1 MAHIDGIFY
10 INLDHRTDR
19 REEMEGELAKAGIT
33 NYERFP
39 AIRSSPGIIG
49 CGLSH
54 LAVLKLARSRGYKNV
69 LIFEDDFEFLVD
81 RPTFWKYMEDLFT
94 ELKSYDV
101 IMLAYAIDKSEPFS
115 PLAKK
120 VLEGQTASG
129 YLVHSKF
136 YDTLIDLYEE
146 AMPKLISTGEH
157 WIYANDQIWKKLQPA
172 SEWYATTTRIGK
184 QRASMSDS
192 GTEPVFTD
200 YGQ

>member
-1 MAHIDGIFY
+1 MNLLQHTLY

-19 REEMEGELAKAGIT
+19 REELEAELAKAGIT
-33 NYERFP
+33 HYERFP
-39 AIRSSPGIIG
+39 AIRSNPGIIG

-54 LAVLKLARSRGYKNV
+54 LAVLKLARSRGYRNV

-81 RPTFWKYMEDLFT
+81 RETFWKYMEDLFA
-94 ELKSYDV
+94 EVKSYDV
-101 IMLAYAIDKSEPFS
+101 VMLAYAIDKSEPFS

-129 YLVHSKF
+129 YIVHSRF
-136 YDTLIDLYEE
+136 YDTLIELYED
-146 AMPKLISTGEH
+146 AIPKLISTGEH
-157 WIYANDQIWKKLQPA
+157 WIYANDQVWKKLQPT

-192 GTEPVFTD
+192 GTQPVFTD

>member
-1 MAHIDGIFY
+1 MAQIDGIFY

-19 REEMEGELAKAGIT
+19 REELEAELAKVGIT
-33 NYERFP
+33 HYERFP
-39 AIRSSPGIIG
+39 AIRRNPGIIG

-54 LAVLKLARSRGYKNV
+54 LAVLKLARSRGYRNV

-81 RPTFWKYMEDLFT
+81 RETFWKYMEDLFL
-94 ELKSYDV
+94 EVKSYDV

-115 PLAKK
+115 LLAKK

-129 YLVHSKF
+129 YIVHSRF
-136 YDTLIDLYEE
+136 YDTLIELYED
-146 AMPKLISTGEH
+146 AVPKLISTGEH
-157 WIYANDQIWKKLQPA
+157 WIYANDQVWKKLQPA

-184 QRASMSDS
+184 QRASISDS
-192 GTEPVFTD
+192 GTQPVFTD

>member
-1 MAHIDGIFY
+1 MAQIEGIFY

-19 REEMEGELAKAGIT
+19 KEEIEAEIAKAGIP
-33 NYERFP
+33 NVERFP
-39 AIRSSPGIIG
+39 AIRSNPGIIG

-54 LAVLKLARSRGYKNV
+54 LAVLKLARSRGYRNV

-81 RPTFWKYMEDLFT
+81 RETFWKYMEDLFA
-94 ELKSYDV
+94 EVKSYDV
-101 IMLAYAIDKSEPFS
+101 VMLAYAIDKSEPFS

-129 YLVHSKF
+129 YIVHSRF
-136 YDTLIDLYEE
+136 YDTLIELYED
-146 AMPKLISTGEH
+146 AIPKLISTGEH
-157 WIYANDQIWKKLQPA
+157 WIYANDQVWKKLQPT

-192 GTEPVFTD
+192 GTQPVFTD

>member
-1 MAHIDGIFY
+1 MDKIDGIFY

-19 REEMEGELAKAGIT
+19 REEIEGELAKAGIT

-54 LAVLKLARSRGYKNV
+54 LAVLKLARSRGYNNV
-69 LIFEDDFEFLVD
+69 LIFEDDFEFLVGSD
-81 RPTFWKYMEDLFT
+81 TFRKYMGDLFA
-94 ELKSYDV
+94 EVKSYDV

-115 PLAKK
+115 PLVKQ
-120 VLEGQTASG
+120 VFEGQTASG

-136 YDTLIDLYEE
+136 YDTLIDLYED
-146 AMPKLISTGEH
+146 AMPKLISTVEH
-157 WIYANDQIWKKLQPA
+157 RIYANDQIWKKLQPA

-192 GTEPVFTD
+192 GMEPVFTD